1 MSELMDKIYYMMV
14 EQVGQQC
21 ARESEIKILMRQ
33 KCALMDEI
41 VLRIG
46 DGGEDLL
53 DAVTNIDADLDNI
66 QGKAMFRAAVR
77 LGAELAGPEAGAV
90 TAAGP

>member
-1 MSELMDKIYYMMV
+1 MSEMMNEIHYMMA

-21 ARESEIKILMRQ
+21 ASETEMKILMRR
-33 KCALMDEI
+33 KCALIEEI
-41 VLRIG
+41 ALRIG

-53 DAVTNIDADLDNI
+53 DAMTNINVEMDNI

-77 LGAELAGPEAGAV
+77 LGAELVRPEAGA
-90 TAAGP
+90 AG